1 MTRLEIVLG
10 LAWGLFLTACAIR
23 QGRATEAARKAV
35 AQAEI
40 RASTAEARAL
50 LARASAF
57 VEICIENG
65 EEQTATSGD
74 PTELANDIAAFL
86 KRDLA
91 A

>member
-23 QGRATEAARKAV
+23 QGRATEAARKAA

-65 EEQTATSGD
+65 EEQTDSSGE
-74 PTELANDIAAFL
+74 PTDLAREIAAYFD
-86 KRDLA
+86 RRA
-91 A
+91 ES